1 MKITIDM
8 LVGALGGAV
17 QAVHGPTDRDFSNVA
32 PIDRADAA
40 SLSFCSKAPPAC
52 ERLMRETASRVILC
66 GAPQVSSETRALG
79 KTLVVVA
86 DPRLAMVRVINRW
99 FAPGRPP
106 AGVHPSANVDPRAQ
120 VAPTAS
126 IGPFTHVGAATVGA
140 DTVVQ
145 GHAYIGD
152 GVRIGARV
160 IVQAGAIVGADGF
173 GYQRNE
179 RGELERFPHVGGVLI
194 EDDVEIGACSCV
206 DRGALGDT
214 VLRQGCK
221 IDNLV
226 HIAHNVTIGRH
237 ALLIAHAMVGGSTEV
252 GEGAWVAPSATLRDG
267 IRIGHHATVGL
278 GALVVKDV
286 PDGAVVMGAPAR
298 PMSEYKALL
307 AALRTL
313 EAHE

>member
-1 MKITIDM
+1 MKITVDM
-8 LVGALGGAV
+8 LVEALGDAIR
-17 QAVHGPTDRDFSNVA
+17 AVHGPTERDFSRVA
-32 PIDRADAA
+32 PIDRADEA
-40 SLSFCSKAPPAC
+40 SLSFCNKAPPAC
-52 ERLMRETASRVILC
+52 ERLIRETGSRVILC
-66 GAPQVSSETRALG
+66 GEPQVSSQTLALG

-86 DPRLAMVRVINRW
+86 EPRLAMLRVIKRW
-99 FAPGRPP
+99 FAPARPP
-106 AGVHPSANVDPRAQ
+106 AGVHPSADVDPRAE
-120 VAPTAS
+120 VARTAS

-160 IVQAGAIVGADGF
+160 IIQAGAIVGADGF

-179 RGELERFPHVGGVLI
+179 HGELERFPHVGGVLI

-226 HIAHNVTIGRH
+226 HIAHNVTIGQH
-237 ALLIAHAMVGGSTEV
+237 ALVIAHAMVGGSTEV
-252 GEGAWVAPSATLRDG
+252 GDGAWVAPSATLRDG

-313 EAHE
+313 EARE